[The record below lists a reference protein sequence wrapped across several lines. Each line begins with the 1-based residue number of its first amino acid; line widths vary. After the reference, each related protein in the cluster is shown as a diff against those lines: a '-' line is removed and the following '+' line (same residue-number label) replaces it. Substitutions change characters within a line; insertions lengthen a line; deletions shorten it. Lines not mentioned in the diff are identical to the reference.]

1 MLTFFTAVLIA
12 KIFEGEEISCRCFGS
27 FSAGNIDLTTVF
39 RNIILIAFG
48 VVLTVYYS
56 FYSQKGKK
64 LIIHENN
71 SLINRII
78 NIRWYVYF
86 KRTLL
91 ELVFFFLAIQSLIC
105 VMQNRGLKQN
115 ISLVL
120 MNNELLQPNDTA
132 QPIEV
137 YDMDSNKVSIKFDG
151 FSKTILYL
159 FSTHC
164 EPCKI
169 NIPNWIQLTDVLRKN
184 NFKVLGIATEQ
195 VSEVKKFAKTNE
207 VNFQVYS
214 TTNIQFKL
222 DYKAFSTPQTI
233 IISQNGKVVGAYPG
247 VLNKINIPK
256 IFADLSLSY

>member
-1 MLTFFTAVLIA
+1 
-12 KIFEGEEISCRCFGS
+12 
-27 FSAGNIDLTTVF
+27 
-39 RNIILIAFG
+39 
-48 VVLTVYYS
+48 
-56 FYSQKGKK
+56 
-64 LIIHENN
+64 
-71 SLINRII
+71 
-78 NIRWYVYF
+78 
-86 KRTLL
+86 
-91 ELVFFFLAIQSLIC
+91 
-105 VMQNRGLKQN
+105 
-115 ISLVL
+115 